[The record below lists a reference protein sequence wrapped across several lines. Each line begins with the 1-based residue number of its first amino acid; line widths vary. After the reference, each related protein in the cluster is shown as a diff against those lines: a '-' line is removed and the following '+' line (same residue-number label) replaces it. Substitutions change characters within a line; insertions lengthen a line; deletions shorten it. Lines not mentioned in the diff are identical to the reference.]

1 MNYSDFRMFCCKG
14 VIMES
19 KKDEIVVFNNAT
31 LVFVVIKSIVF
42 DIKKVSYRSTWTEKS
57 RGASRSKTKIWDKNN

>member
-1 MNYSDFRMFCCKG
+1 
-14 VIMES
+14 MES